1 MIPSHCVG
9 CPAASALAA
18 KRRECAGHE
27 KRQDTHS
34 LSTALLPTGPVL
46 LTEGRRPAGAEGWG
60 PPAARSPGRECRRRR
75 RSRIHGRRRVA
86 HGTAVSV
93 RRTRTC
99 RWPRGSWRGRLPSG
113 WLECGGAG
121 PPGWPKT
128 ARRRCFRDGPHDMLP
143 ASLRLAARDPASWL
157 GWSKTRRRGAV
168 ELQNTSISTPSQVM
182 VSVSMAT
189 SLPFA
194 LKSGPSHLL
203 GQALAKVHLTFALPE
218 SSSRIMEQALR

>member
-46 LTEGRRPAGAEGWG
+46 LTEGRRPAGAEGRG

-99 RWPRGSWRGRLPSG
+99 RWPRGSWRGRRPGG
-113 WLECGGAG
+113 WLECGAG
-121 PPGWPKT
+121 PLDGRKQLAGAASGTGRTICCQRPFGWLLGTPRLGSAGLKRGVG
-128 ARRRCFRDGPHDMLP
+128 ARLSFRTP
-143 ASLRLAARDPASWL
+143 
-157 GWSKTRRRGAV
+157 
-168 ELQNTSISTPSQVM
+168 PSQP
-182 VSVSMAT
+182 
-189 SLPFA
+189 L
-194 LKSGPSHLL
+194 H
-203 GQALAKVHLTFALPE
+203 
-218 SSSRIMEQALR
+218 R